1 MTRPAQGSAQ
11 ISTWW
16 VTTDL
21 LVCVSLYLTMNGT
34 PANDR
39 RTGQSVSLCPSWP
52 QFSDVLWDKMVALGA
67 RHLTKGSPVQSLRP
81 SPPLLLLPGSSLHR
95 NPPALYL
102 KPRAAVPLAGMQV
115 EPPAGQAATL
125 STSSFPALRSPI
137 ESGSVLVLVLVAT

>member
-39 RTGQSVSLCPSWP
+39 RTGQS
-52 QFSDVLWDKMVALGA
+52 
-67 RHLTKGSPVQSLRP
+67 SLRP